1 MNLRALASAI
11 DFRSQLASIAGMTFG
26 GKRDLYRAFG
36 YKRQLF
42 PEDFRARYERNE
54 VAAGVV
60 DAFPDACWRG
70 GAEVIEDD
78 TPDTVTAFE
87 QAVIDLDNRLKLWDA
102 LLRTDKVSGIGRYAL
117 LVYLAPGELDTPL
130 ESCNPDELMGL
141 QPYAEDEAKIQEW
154 DVDRKSPR
162 FGKPRY
168 YALNRRTTSGMA
180 TAINSVNISRRVH
193 YSRVLHVSDGLL
205 DDSVFGTPR
214 LRRIWNRLDDLEKIV
229 GGGAEAFFRRA
240 DAGTLFNLDAT
251 QEFDPEDQK
260 KLRKKIEDF
269 EHGFK
274 RTIFA
279 RGLEMNVEN
288 AQVADF
294 KSQVESIMSLIS
306 AGTGI
311 PQRVLMG
318 SEQGKLAAKQDRA
331 SFDNKVTD
339 RQNDYCGPM
348 VARPFFD
355 RLIELG
361 VLPTPANGFEVK
373 FTSIKTMDD
382 EQRSKIAAEYA
393 ALNKPG
399 QEIVVTV
406 DEIRAVLGLP
416 PMKDVAPELVGQR
429 IAPVAAP
436 GGPAPADE
444 PSGKPA
450 PPKTAGKG
458 GAPYKHVHAAA
469 DRFRP
474 GSKAARLRRL
484 RRWHASDRPEEA
496 AHVDRGA
503 R

>member
-1 MNLRALASAI
+1 MNLRALAAAI
-11 DFRSQLASIAGMTFG
+11 DFRSQLANIASLTFG

-36 YKRQLF
+36 YKRELF
-42 PEDFRARYERNE
+42 PRDYRARYERNE

-70 GAEVIEDD
+70 GAEVVEDMD
-78 TPDTVTAFE
+78 MADVTTFE

-102 LLRTDKVSGIGRYAL
+102 LLRTDKLSGIGRYAV
-117 LVYLAPGELDTPL
+117 LVLMAPGELDTPL
-130 ESCNPDELMGL
+130 ERCSPEELVGL
-141 QPYAEDEAKIQEW
+141 QPYAEDEAQVQEW

-168 YALNRRTTSGMA
+168 YSLRRTTANTS
-180 TAINSVNISRRVH
+180 TAINSVNVSRRVH
-193 YSRVLHVSDGLL
+193 YSRVQHMSDGLL
-205 DDSVFGTPR
+205 DDSIFGTPR
-214 LRRIWNRLDDLEKIV
+214 LRRIWNRLDDLEKIA

-260 KLRKKIEDF
+260 KLRKKIDDF

-274 RTIFA
+274 RSIFA
-279 RGLEMNVEN
+279 RGLDMKVQDNK
-288 AQVADF
+288 VADF
-294 KSQVESIMSLIS
+294 KSQVESLMSLIS

-348 VARPFFD
+348 VCRPFFD

-361 VLPTPANGFEVK
+361 VLPTPVNGYEVK

-382 EQRSKIAAEYA
+382 EQRATIASEYA

-474 GSKAARLRRL
+474 VTKTERLRSLRKRHARYRPDETPDSDRAAR
-484 RRWHASDRPEEA
+484 
-496 AHVDRGA
+496 
-503 R
+503 